1 MGVPVATPAL
11 IMSGSSEGH
20 CMHSVKSITMTKWP
34 PKEPATYN
42 ANVGQSG
49 MLTFIIDMPW
59 VQEDAVKAGKPFD
72 PYVADRRDFTT
83 PFDAYSLSE
92 DERWFEINDTPSCVF
107 KNGIAVQEITITPR
121 EDVQPGQYK
130 VNIGRILHG
139 WQAGAGDI
147 MYTIRRRHRYAIVV
161 VAVEE

>member
-1 MGVPVATPAL
+1 
-11 IMSGSSEGH
+11 
-20 CMHSVKSITMTKWP
+20 MHSVKSITMAKWP

-42 ANVGQSG
+42 ATVGQKG
-49 MLTFIIDMPW
+49 TLTFTIEMSW
-59 VQEDAVKAGKPFD
+59 VQKEAVDAGKPFD
-72 PYVADRRDFTT
+72 PYVADRKNFTT

-92 DERWFEINDTPSCVF
+92 DERWFEINDTPACVF

-130 VNIGRILHG
+130 VNIGRIVHG

-147 MYTIRRRHRYAIVV
+147 MYTIIRRHRYAIVEV
-161 VAVEE
+161 CVLE